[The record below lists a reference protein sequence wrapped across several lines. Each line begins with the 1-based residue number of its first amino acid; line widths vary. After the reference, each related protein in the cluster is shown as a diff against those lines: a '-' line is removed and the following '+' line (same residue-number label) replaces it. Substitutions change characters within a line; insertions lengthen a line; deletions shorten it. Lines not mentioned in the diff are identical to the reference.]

1 MKKVRKTIL
10 IVVIATIVI
19 IGIILLVNNKS
30 KRNDSTNNIYTNSE
44 LNNGENIV
52 NQEIINDQTEN
63 TNILNENT
71 NIESESTYSKNNSDE
86 PSTSDGSATNKN
98 LVFDETVAFIGDSRT
113 QGFLMYAGLKD
124 VVDYTYIGLMV
135 DTAVTKKF
143 VKTSTGEEVTLL
155 EDMKNRNIQKVY
167 LMLGINELG
176 WSYSQVFVNDYA
188 ELIRQIKE
196 IKPNCEIYLQSII
209 PVTKEKSDSDD
220 IYNNTKI
227 VEYNRLIKD
236 LAAAENVK
244 YLDVKSA
251 VVDSSGNLPSSASTD
266 GIHINKT
273 YCLKWLDYIKNNS

>member
-30 KRNDSTNNIYTNSE
+30 KRNDSTNNIYTNAE
-44 LNNGENIV
+44 LNNRENIV
-52 NQEIINDQTEN
+52 NQEMINNQTEN
-63 TNILNENT
+63 TNIQNEIINT
-71 NIESESTYSKNNSDE
+71 ESESTGSKNNSDE
-86 PSTSDGSATNKN
+86 PSTSKETGANKK

-124 VVDYTYIGLMV
+124 VVDYTHIGLMV

-143 VKTSTGEEVTLL
+143 IKTSTGEEVTLL
-155 EDMKNRNIQKVY
+155 EDMKNRDIQKVY
-167 LMLGINELG
+167 IMLGINELG

-188 ELIRQIKE
+188 ELIRKIKE
-196 IKPNCEIYLQSII
+196 IKPNCEVYLQSII

-227 VEYNRLIKD
+227 AEYNRLIKD
-236 LAAAENVK
+236 LATTENVK
-244 YLDVKSA
+244 YLDVKSV

-273 YCLKWLDYIKNNS
+273 CCLKWLDYIKNNS

>member
-1 MKKVRKTIL
+1 MKKIRKTIL
-10 IVVIATIVI
+10 IVVLAIIVI
-19 IGIILLVNNKS
+19 IGIILLLNSKS
-30 KRNDSTNNIYTNSE
+30 ENTNSTNNINADVE
-44 LNNGENIV
+44 ENNEENIV
-52 NQEIINDQTEN
+52 NQEIINNQTEN
-63 TNILNENT
+63 TNIQNEIINT
-71 NIESESTYSKNNSDE
+71 ESESTGSKNNSDE
-86 PSTSDGSATNKN
+86 PGTSKETGANEN
-98 LVFDETVAFIGDSRT
+98 LIFDETVAFIGDSRT
-113 QGFLMYAGLKD
+113 QGFLMYTGLKD

-167 LMLGINELG
+167 IMLGINELG

-188 ELIRQIKE
+188 ELIRKIKE

-227 VEYNRLIKD
+227 AEYNRLIKD
-236 LAAAENVK
+236 LAARENVK

-251 VVDSSGNLPSSASTD
+251 VVDSGGNLPSSASTD

>member
-1 MKKVRKTIL
+1 MKKIRKTIL
-10 IVVIATIVI
+10 IVVLAIIML
-19 IGIILLVNNKS
+19 IGIILILNSKS
-30 KRNDSTNNIYTNSE
+30 KKDDNINADVEANDE
-44 LNNGENIV
+44 ENIV
-52 NQEIINDQTEN
+52 NQESINNQTEN
-63 TNILNENT
+63 TNIQNEITNT
-71 NIESESTYSKNNSDE
+71 ESESTGSKNNSDE
-86 PSTSDGSATNKN
+86 PSTSKETGANKK

-124 VVDYTYIGLMV
+124 VVDYTHIGLMV

-143 VKTSTGEEVTLL
+143 IKTSTGEEVTLL
-155 EDMKNRNIQKVY
+155 EDMKNRDIQKVY
-167 LMLGINELG
+167 IMLGINELG

-188 ELIRQIKE
+188 ELIRKIKE
-196 IKPNCEIYLQSII
+196 IKPNCEVYLQSII

-227 VEYNRLIKD
+227 AEYNRLIKD
-236 LAAAENVK
+236 LATTENVK

>member
-1 MKKVRKTIL
+1 MKKIRKTIL
-10 IVVIATIVI
+10 IVVLAIIVI
-19 IGIILLVNNKS
+19 IGIILLVNSKS
-30 KRNDSTNNIYTNSE
+30 ENTNSTNNINADVE
-44 LNNGENIV
+44 ENNEENIV
-52 NQEIINDQTEN
+52 NQEIINNQTEN
-63 TNILNENT
+63 TNIQNEITNT
-71 NIESESTYSKNNSDE
+71 ENKSVDSKNNIDE
-86 PSTSDGSATNKN
+86 PSASEGTGTNKN

-113 QGFLMYAGLKD
+113 QGFLMYTGLKD

-167 LMLGINELG
+167 IMLGINELG

-188 ELIRQIKE
+188 ELIRKIKE

-227 VEYNRLIKD
+227 AEYNRLIKD
-236 LAAAENVK
+236 LAARENVK

-251 VVDSSGNLPSSASTD
+251 VVDSGGNLPSSASTD

>member
-1 MKKVRKTIL
+1 MKKIRKTIL
-10 IVVIATIVI
+10 IVVLAIIVI
-19 IGIILLVNNKS
+19 IGIILLLNSKS
-30 KRNDSTNNIYTNSE
+30 ENTNSTNNINADVE
-44 LNNGENIV
+44 ENNEENIV
-52 NQEIINDQTEN
+52 NQEIINNQTEN
-63 TNILNENT
+63 TNIQNEITNT
-71 NIESESTYSKNNSDE
+71 ENKSVDSKNNIDE
-86 PSTSDGSATNKN
+86 PSASEGTGTNKN

-113 QGFLMYAGLKD
+113 QGFLMYTGLKD

-227 VEYNRLIKD
+227 AEYNRLIKD
-236 LAAAENVK
+236 LAARENVK

-251 VVDSSGNLPSSASTD
+251 VVDSGGNLPSSASTD

>member
-1 MKKVRKTIL
+1 MKKIRKTIL
-10 IVVIATIVI
+10 IVVLAIIML
-19 IGIILLVNNKS
+19 IGIILILNSKS
-30 KRNDSTNNIYTNSE
+30 KKDDNINADVE
-44 LNNGENIV
+44 ANVEENIV
-52 NQEIINDQTEN
+52 NQESINNQTEN
-63 TNILNENT
+63 TNIQNEITNT
-71 NIESESTYSKNNSDE
+71 ESESTGSKNNSDE
-86 PSTSDGSATNKN
+86 PSASEGTGTNKN

-113 QGFLMYAGLKD
+113 QGFLMYTGLKD

-143 VKTSTGEEVTLL
+143 VKTSTGKEVTLL

-167 LMLGINELG
+167 IMLGINELG

-188 ELIRQIKE
+188 ELIRKIKE

-227 VEYNRLIKD
+227 AEYNRLIKD
-236 LAAAENVK
+236 LAARENVK

-251 VVDSSGNLPSSASTD
+251 VVDSGGNLPSSASTD